1 MYADNT
7 NLEIAG
13 QLLIAVLFL
22 GTGIINSTTKF
33 KQHADR
39 MAGYNVPVPVV
50 TLAIGFAMQYIG
62 GFMVAFDYKTD
73 IGAMILIFFTLAA
86 TAIFHRWWTVVDDPL
101 RKHLHLSFV
110 FSNCAVAGGLLL
122 LI

>member
-1 MYADNT
+1 MYADHT

-13 QLLIAVLFL
+13 QLLMTVLFL
-22 GTGIINSTTKF
+22 GTAIINSTTKF

-39 MAGYNVPVPVV
+39 MAAMNIPAPTA
-50 TLAIGFAMQYIG
+50 TLAVGFALQYVG
-62 GFMVAFDYKTD
+62 GLMIAFDYKTD
-73 IGAMILIFFTLAA
+73 IGAMILIFFTVVA
-86 TAIFHRWWTVVDDPL
+86 TAMFHRWWLVDDPL

-110 FSNCAVAGGLLL
+110 FSNFAVVGGLLL